1 MRVVIDESIPG
12 GRAAFAPLGDV
23 ITLPGREI
31 DTEDVS
37 RAGALIVRSV
47 TRVDRPLLG
56 GSQVR
61 FVGTATSGHDHV
73 DRAWLDERGIG
84 FAYAPGCN
92 ATAVADWVLASLA
105 ALHANGRH
113 VLGRGRAGV
122 IGAGQVGARV
132 ARRLAAIGYE
142 VRICDPPRAESEGAE
157 GFVDLAEALAC
168 DVVTLHVPLTTGA
181 HATGNLVDAA
191 GIARI
196 PAGGVLLNAARGGV
210 LDEDALATR
219 LDDGPE
225 LAAVIDTW
233 CDEPAIDTG
242 LLTRVDIGT
251 PHIAG
256 HSIEGRLR
264 GTAIIARA
272 AGACFGVPV
281 DWDWHA
287 SLPPA
292 PALTVHEDLAATVLG
307 AYDPRD
313 HDASLRRLLRAR
325 PVDRRAAF
333 DEIRRE
339 CQQRREFGFFTV
351 EGAAAGAAAAGLGVA
366 DPADGG
372 L

>member
-1 MRVVIDESIPG
+1 MRVVVDESIPG

-47 TRVDRPLLG
+47 TRVDRALLG
-56 GSQVR
+56 GAQVR
-61 FVGTATSGHDHV
+61 FVGTATSGFDHV
-73 DRAWLDERGIG
+73 DRTWLAERGIE

-92 ATAVADWVLASLA
+92 ATAVADWVLAALA

-113 VLGRGRAGV
+113 AFGRGRAGV
-122 IGAGQVGARV
+122 IGAGQVGGRV
-132 ARRLAAIGYE
+132 ARRLEAVGYE
-142 VRICDPPRAESEGAE
+142 VCVCDPPRAEAEGAE

-181 HATGNLVDAA
+181 HATANLVDAA
-191 GIARI
+191 GLAHM
-196 PAGGVLLNAARGGV
+196 PDGAVLLNAARGGV
-210 LDEDALATR
+210 VDEDALATR
-219 LDDGPE
+219 LDDGPA
-225 LAAVIDTW
+225 LAVAIDTW
-233 CDEPAIDTG
+233 AGEPAIDTG
-242 LLTRVDIGT
+242 LLTRVDLGT

-272 AGACFGVPV
+272 ASAHFGTAL
-281 DWDWHA
+281 DWDWHTC
-287 SLPPA
+287 LPAA
-292 PALTVHEDLAATVLG
+292 PTLDVGADLPHTILG
-307 AYDPRD
+307 AYDPRE
-313 HDASLRRLLRAR
+313 HDGRMRRLLRAR
-325 PVDRRAAF
+325 PETRRAAF

-339 CQQRREFGFFTV
+339 CQQRREFGFHYV
-351 EGAAAGAAAAGLGVA
+351 AADDADAAAAGFGHG